1 MNRPGPGTRRGS
13 KPGTEPG
20 TGLGTELDDVSLE
33 CLASSLLCD
42 DPPPPTVHEEWRRAH
57 SAEDADAEAA
67 AVLRFPGRDTAAWR
81 PPAAAAAAA
90 VVLLA
95 GGMWLAAPG
104 AGESPAGVVGD
115 GSSSSTSAQTSAA
128 QPGPARP
135 GPAQP
140 EVDLAALGPAAGA
153 AMGADDFGGL
163 LDPSLAGACLAEHGE
178 SENALFGA
186 APMAHGDRVGQL
198 FVLSSGMHGRV
209 SVLLTVNTCG
219 REPAPPVVHETI
231 GAPG

>member
-1 MNRPGPGTRRGS
+1 MNRPGPGTHPGS

-20 TGLGTELDDVSLE
+20 TELDEASLE

-57 SAEDADAEAA
+57 SAEGADADADAA
-67 AVLRFPGRDTAAWR
+67 AVLRFPGRGAPAWR

-95 GGMWLAAPG
+95 GGIWLAAPG
-104 AGESPAGVVGD
+104 ADESPGREAGD
-115 GSSSSTSAQTSAA
+115 GSSSSTGAQTSAA

-140 EVDLAALGPAAGA
+140 EVDLAALGPAVVA
-153 AMGADDFGGL
+153 AMGAEDFGGL
-163 LDPSLAGACLAEHGE
+163 LDPELAGACLAEHGE
-178 SENALFGA
+178 IKNALLGA